1 MIRLLATFV
10 LTIVSVAV
18 AVPGVAAQEGTPYPI
33 DAGITALVV
42 TASHAP
48 LRVPGSDG
56 LDHIE
61 YDLLVTNAF
70 RTPVTLTRVDAL
82 DPAGEL
88 LVRLEGDALVAATQP
103 PLGSTPTTAIP
114 ASSVVAVVMDVA
126 VAPGRVLGSVTH
138 RISYE
143 SDPADPLALVIDD
156 FELDGP
162 ELAIDPRAP
171 ITISPPLRG
180 AGWLNAN
187 GCCAVQT
194 PHRSTRLPVNG
205 ESFVKSETF
214 AIDWVRL
221 RDGALFDGDGT
232 RNEDWYC
239 YGAELLAVADG
250 RVIYVRD
257 DMPDEAPMQPPV
269 AVKNSR
275 DFGGNQVI
283 IEIEPG
289 VYAFYGHIKPGS
301 VAVAVGDHVAAG
313 QVIGLLG
320 NSGNSTGPHLH
331 FGLLDGPNPL
341 AATSLPMVIDGY
353 ILEGMIVE
361 PVDAPDADVPLLVLE
376 GPAQPQCGT
385 LPLYLSVAD
394 FGDPDD

>member
-1 MIRLLATFV
+1 MIRLLAILVSMF
-10 LTIVSVAV
+10 VSVAV
-18 AVPGVAAQEGTPYPI
+18 VAPGVAAQEGTPYPI
-33 DAGITALVV
+33 DARITALVV

-48 LRVPGSDG
+48 LRAPGSDG

-61 YDLLVTNAF
+61 YDLIVTNAF
-70 RTPVTLTRVDAL
+70 RAPVTLTRVDAL
-82 DPAGEL
+82 DPAGEVL
-88 LVRLEGDALVAATQP
+88 LRLEGDALVAATQP
-103 PLGSTPTTAIP
+103 LLGATPTSAIP
-114 ASSVVAVVMDVA
+114 ASGAVAVVMDVA
-126 VAPGRVLGSVTH
+126 VAPGRVLGHVTH

-143 SDPADPLALVIDD
+143 SDPADPFGLLIDD
-156 FELDGP
+156 LELDGP
-162 ELAIDPRAP
+162 DLAIDPRAP

-180 AGWLNAN
+180 AGWLSAN

-194 PHRSTRLPVNG
+194 PHRSTRLPLNG
-205 ESFVKSETF
+205 ERLVKSETF
-214 AIDWVRL
+214 AIDWVQV
-221 RDGALFDGDGT
+221 RDGAIFDGDGA

-257 DMPDEAPMQPPV
+257 DMPDETPMQPTV
-269 AVKNSR
+269 AVKGSR

-289 VYAFYGHIKPGS
+289 VYAFYAHIKPGS

-341 AATSLPMVIDGY
+341 VATSLPMVIDEY

-361 PVDAPDADVPLLVLE
+361 PADSPDAGVPQLVLE
-376 GPAQPQCGT
+376 GPAQPQYGT

-394 FGDPDD
+394 FGDADD

>member
-1 MIRLLATFV
+1 M
-10 LTIVSVAV
+10 
-18 AVPGVAAQEGTPYPI
+18 
-33 DAGITALVV
+33 
-42 TASHAP
+42 
-48 LRVPGSDG
+48 
-56 LDHIE
+56 
-61 YDLLVTNAF
+61 
-70 RTPVTLTRVDAL
+70 
-82 DPAGEL
+82 
-88 LVRLEGDALVAATQP
+88 
-103 PLGSTPTTAIP
+103 
-114 ASSVVAVVMDVA
+114 
-126 VAPGRVLGSVTH
+126 
-138 RISYE
+138 
-143 SDPADPLALVIDD
+143 
-156 FELDGP
+156 
-162 ELAIDPRAP
+162 
-171 ITISPPLRG
+171 
-180 AGWLNAN
+180 NAN

-214 AIDWVRL
+214 AIDWVQL

-257 DMPDEAPMQPPV
+257 DMLDEAPMQPPV

-289 VYAFYGHIKPGS
+289 VYAFYGHLKPGS

-341 AATSLPMVIDGY
+341 AATSLPMVIDAY

-361 PVDAPDADVPLLVLE
+361 PAEAPDAGVPTVGAGRPCAAAIRYVAAVSVGRRLRRARRLGCVSEASNMTPIRARRRMGVASLDAPAGPVISTVKRFVGHALRGPFILPPE
-376 GPAQPQCGT
+376 GARG
-385 LPLYLSVAD
+385 
-394 FGDPDD
+394 